1 MSTVLTYGRPA
12 PRKRVVALG
21 YDRANDDAPKVVATG
36 QGPLADQILK
46 LARENGVPI
55 KEDPVLATALA
66 TLDLEETIPPELY
79 AVVAE
84 VLIYVW
90 RVRERRAKAG

>member
-1 MSTVLTYGRPA
+1 MLTYDRPS

-21 YDRANDDAPKVVATG
+21 YDRAKDEAPKVMATG
-36 QGPLADQILK
+36 QGPLAEQILK

-66 TLDLEETIPPELY
+66 TLDLEQTIPPELY

-90 RVRERRAKAG
+90 RVRERKAKTP

>member
-1 MSTVLTYGRPA
+1 MLTYDRP
-12 PRKRVVALG
+12 PLRKRVVALG
-21 YDRANDDAPKVVATG
+21 YDRTKDEAPKVVATG
-36 QGPLADQILK
+36 QGALADQILK

-66 TLDLEETIPPELY
+66 TLDLEQTIPPELY

-90 RVRERRAKAG
+90 RVRERRTKAG

>member
-1 MSTVLTYGRPA
+1 MLTYDRPSL
-12 PRKRVVALG
+12 RKRVVALG
-21 YDRANDDAPKVVATG
+21 YDRTKDEAPKVVATG
-36 QGPLADQILK
+36 QGALADQILK

-66 TLDLEETIPPELY
+66 TLDLEQTIPPELY

-90 RVRERRAKAG
+90 RVRERRTKAG

>member
-1 MSTVLTYGRPA
+1 MSKRTRIG

-21 YDRANDDAPKVVATG
+21 YDKAKDEAPTVVATG
-36 QGPLADQILK
+36 QGALADQILK

-66 TLDLEETIPPELY
+66 TLDLEQTIPPELY

-90 RVRERRAKAG
+90 RVRERKANTR

>member
-1 MSTVLTYGRPA
+1 MLTYDRPS

-21 YDRANDDAPKVVATG
+21 YDRAKDEAPKVVATG
-36 QGPLADQILK
+36 QGPLAEQILK

-66 TLDLEETIPPELY
+66 TLDLEQTIPPELY

-90 RVRERRAKAG
+90 RVRERKAKSA